1 MALGIVTRWVVFRR
15 PRSKDLRLLQLH
27 NRELDGGTDCKFIV
41 VLVKGKGKHRHS
53 KKKKKKKSSGTEAH
67 NFVQR
72 AIYKL

>member
-53 KKKKKKKSSGTEAH
+53 KKKKKKKKQWDRGTYLCSKS
-67 NFVQR
+67 N
-72 AIYKL
+72 L